1 MNDLLKIAGRVNKKR
16 SVAFTK
22 ATQQAK
28 VNKPSP
34 SINPGSTT
42 PNYASMSAKQVW
54 ENTKNLGPS
63 ELGGMSTKDKAR
75 ALLGQAQ
82 SAKWDPKSIGKA
94 VWRNLGEAGGGGG
107 YSGGSGTLTRYLPMG
122 AKLTVASMGVPTI
135 AAGFSKEDAEG
146 KGRSRTER
154 IAGGLGYTVGSA
166 LGYLPHSV
174 NKYLGAAALPVS
186 LTASNYAGNLGQKAG
201 EFIGR
206 KLDSGISRLRGVG
219 TGDTMAQKFQA
230 QQRMQQQQ
238 SPTMPLQQQQPTSGA
253 V

>member
-1 MNDLLKIAGRVNKKR
+1 MSEYILKVAARTNKKR
-16 SVAFTK
+16 SAAFTK
-22 ATQQAK
+22 ATQQAR
-28 VNKPSP
+28 
-34 SINPGSTT
+34 NPQPAVPPPAT
-42 PNYASMSAKQVW
+42 PNYSAMNPKQLW
-54 ENTKNLGPS
+54 ESTKNLGPS
-63 ELGGMSTKDKAR
+63 ELGGLSAKDKAK

-122 AKLTVASMGVPTI
+122 AKLTVASMGVPSI

-186 LTASNYAGNLGQKAG
+186 LSASNYAGNLGQKAG

-206 KLDSGISRLRGVG
+206 KFDSGLSKLRGVG
-219 TGDTMAQKFQA
+219 AGDTMAQKFQA
-230 QQRMQQQQ
+230 QQRLQQQP
-238 SPTMPLQQQQPTSGA
+238 SPQPLQQQQPTSGA